1 MQESKVFDFD
11 LESKGLLMAYKT
23 SNAEKEEAKAA
34 FMAKDLG
41 VKVNQLS
48 QEQILKIQPNAPME
62 VEGGFMYECDAH
74 CTPEIFMN
82 NLKKYLMARGVNF
95 ILNTE
100 VSSFKRN
107 GKKIQALR
115 TDKGI
120 LKGDEYVLA
129 SGAWSELILKKLGIR
144 LSVQA
149 GKGYSL
155 NINHITGVTIPT
167 ILLEAKVAVTPMKG
181 FTRFGGTMELSG
193 INKKINFKRVESIVK
208 SARDYYPGIVIP
220 QTSVDDVKSGLRPL
234 SPDGLPFI
242 GRHSSLENLVLATGH
257 SMMGWSLGPTTGK
270 LVTELISGYSPTIDL
285 KPYSPERF

>member
-1 MQESKVFDFD
+1 
-11 LESKGLLMAYKT
+11 
-23 SNAEKEEAKAA
+23 
-34 FMAKDLG
+34 
-41 VKVNQLS
+41 
-48 QEQILKIQPNAPME
+48 
-62 VEGGFMYECDAH
+62 
-74 CTPEIFMN
+74 
-82 NLKKYLMARGVNF
+82 MARGVNL

-100 VSSFKRN
+100 VSYFKRN

-220 QTSVDDVKSGLRPL
+220 QNSVDDVKSGLRPL

-285 KPYSPERF
+285 KPYSLERF